1 VLEVH
6 PPHHTA
12 SSWRDFFIHIGTI
25 TLGLFIA
32 LSLEGALEAMHH
44 RHLVHESRENIH
56 REIEQNEQLAKDN
69 IAYIQEDLD
78 RMNHNTE
85 RVRDLRANP
94 HALDNEQLNFNTS
107 WIRFNESAW
116 RSAHESSVLTY
127 MPTAEVQ
134 RYTNLYVQQ
143 EAVTQQLEVVAN
155 YQFDTAALF
164 FMEKEPSQI
173 HPDDVQ
179 TLLRNCSV
187 TRIRL
192 SVLKSITEQLHK
204 SYTES
209 LQN

>member
-1 VLEVH
+1 MLDVH
-6 PPHHTA
+6 PPHERVH
-12 SSWRDFFIHIGTI
+12 SWRDFFIHIGTI

-44 RHLVHESRENIH
+44 RHLVRETRENIH

-69 IAYIQEDLD
+69 IAFIQEDLD
-78 RMNHNTE
+78 RMKHNTE

-94 HALDNEQLNFNTS
+94 HALADEHLNFTTS

-116 RSAHESSVLTY
+116 RSAHESGVLTY

-143 EAVTQQLEVVAN
+143 EFVSQRLEAVAD

-173 HPDDVQ
+173 RPDDVQ
-179 TLLRNCSV
+179 TLLRECAV

-192 SVLKSITEQLHK
+192 SVLKNMMEQLHG
-204 SYTES
+204 SYTKS